1 MERPA
6 YTPELVDTQLELV
19 AGMLATLTEGA
30 FKRACAANLDE
41 ERDRSSLVCERM
53 ARGFR
58 LTVLL
63 RARMVRERRRDEREI
78 AQFAAEPVTAA
89 PVKTATPA
97 AEPRI
102 RHTEPEIYEADRE
115 GEDDSEALSLNVGR
129 RLITRVLR
137 DQAEVL
143 DRDGVHRPAL
153 ARVSSEWAQDDRRP
167 GNAADP
173 PAANRAQRRRD
184 QRRDKPIAVPL
195 TEPDRLRRGSG

>member
-41 ERDRSSLVCERM
+41 ERDRSALVCERM

-58 LTVLL
+58 LTILL
-63 RARMVRERRRDEREI
+63 RARMIRERRRDEREI
-78 AQFAAEPVTAA
+78 AQFAAEPVTSA
-89 PVKTATPA
+89 PVKAATPA

-102 RHTEPEIYEADRE
+102 RHTEPEVCEADHE
-115 GEDDSEALSLNVGR
+115 DEADGEELSLNVGR
-129 RLITRVLR
+129 KLINRVLKE
-137 DQAEVL
+137 QAEVL
-143 DRDGVHRPAL
+143 DRNGVHRPAL
-153 ARVSSEWAQDDRRP
+153 ARASSEWADGDRHP
-167 GNAADP
+167 GKAYDT

-184 QRRDKPIAVPL
+184 ERRDKLIAAPVS
-195 TEPDRLRRGSG
+195 EPERLRRRSG